1 MKDIIFN
8 FDQYDLTENILENF
22 LDAQI
27 NTKKIL
33 AV

>member
-8 FDQYDLTENILENF
+8 FDQYDLRENILGNF

-27 NTKKIL
+27 NAKKIL

>member
-8 FDQYDLTENILENF
+8 FDQYDLRENILKNF
-22 LDAQI
+22 LDAQV
-27 NTKKIL
+27 NAKKIL

>member
-1 MKDIIFN
+1 MKDITFN

-27 NTKKIL
+27 NAKKIL

>member
-8 FDQYDLTENILENF
+8 FDQYDLMENILKNF

-27 NTKKIL
+27 NVKKIL

>member
-8 FDQYDLTENILENF
+8 FDQYDLRENILENF

-27 NTKKIL
+27 NAKKIL

>member
-8 FDQYDLTENILENF
+8 FDQYDLRENILENF

-27 NTKKIL
+27 NAKKSL

>member
-8 FDQYDLTENILENF
+8 FDQYDLRKNILENF

-27 NTKKIL
+27 NAKKIL